1 MKKIIIDA
9 ATSEQRLDKYLKRYF
24 PNAGM
29 GFLYKMLREKKIKLN
44 NSKSDGRSVLKIGD
58 EIDVYFSDD
67 TIKKFMGDGISSGLQ
82 KPIDNKGANEFRN
95 GIIYE
100 DKDIILLNKPAG
112 MLSQKS
118 RPEDISACELLLNYL
133 LESKQLSNEDLK
145 KYKPSA
151 VNRLDRNTSG
161 MLLCAKT
168 LHAARELS
176 EIIKN
181 KTVKKEYMAL
191 VKNRM
196 DKPCNINAFLRKNH
210 SENTV
215 KISSVKMEG
224 YDRIETS
231 FEPMGYLGDDT
242 LLRVDLKTGK
252 THQIRAQLSYMG
264 HPIIGDEKYGDKRLN
279 KLYFNKYR
287 LKRQFLHAYRIT
299 FPKKLDYLKTVQ
311 GKSFIAALPKE
322 LEILEGNIIY
332 V

>member
-9 ATSEQRLDKYLKRYF
+9 AASEQRLDKYLKRYF

-29 GFLYKMLREKKIKLN
+29 GFLYRMLREKKIKLN
-44 NSKSDGRSVLKIGD
+44 NSKSDGRAILKIGD

-67 TIKKFMGDGISSGLQ
+67 TIKKFMGDSVLSKLQ
-82 KPIDNKGANEFRN
+82 EPIDKAWANAFIN

-100 DKDIILLNKPAG
+100 DKDVLFFNKPAG

-118 RPEDISACELLLNYL
+118 KPDDVSACELLLNYL
-133 LESKQLSNEDLK
+133 VESGQISDDDLK

-196 DKPCNINAFLRKNH
+196 DKKCDISAFLKKNH
-210 SENTV
+210 SDNTV
-215 KISSVKMEG
+215 KISSVKKDG

-231 FEPMGYLGDDT
+231 FEPIGYLENDT

-264 HPIIGDEKYGDKRLN
+264 HPIIGDEKYGDKRVN
-279 KLYFNKYR
+279 KIYFDKYR

-311 GKSFIAALPKE
+311 GRSFEAALPNE
-322 LEILEGNIIY
+322 LKILEGDIRY

>member
-9 ATSEQRLDKYLKRYF
+9 ASDEQRLDKYLKRYF

-29 GFLYKMLREKKIKLN
+29 GFLYRMLREKKIKLN
-44 NSKSDGRSVLKIGD
+44 NSKSDGRSILKAGD

-67 TIKKFMGDGISSGLQ
+67 TIKKFMGGSVLSDSQ
-82 KPIDNKGANEFRN
+82 NTIDKAKADLFRN

-100 DKDIILLNKPAG
+100 DKDVLLLNKPAG

-133 LESKQLSNEDLK
+133 YESDQISNEDLK

-191 VKNRM
+191 VKNRVEKAY
-196 DKPCNINAFLRKNH
+196 DINAFLKKNH
-210 SENTV
+210 SDNTV
-215 KISSVKMEG
+215 KISSVKKEG

-231 FEPMGYLGDDT
+231 FEAIGYLGNDT
-242 LLRVDLKTGK
+242 LMRVDLKTGK

-264 HPIIGDEKYGDKRLN
+264 HPIIGDEKYGDKRIN
-279 KLYFNKYR
+279 KLYFDKYR

-299 FPKKLDYLKTVQ
+299 FPRKLDYLKAVQ
-311 GKSFIAALPKE
+311 GRSFEAELPNE
-322 LEILEGNIIY
+322 LKILEGDIRY

>member
-9 ATSEQRLDKYLKRYF
+9 AASEQRLDKYLKRYF

-29 GFLYKMLREKKIKLN
+29 GFLYRMLREKKIKLN
-44 NSKSDGRSVLKIGD
+44 NSKSDGRSILKTGD

-67 TIKKFMGDGISSGLQ
+67 TIKKFMGDSVLSDLH
-82 KPIDNKGANEFRN
+82 GAVEKAKANAFRN

-100 DKDIILLNKPAG
+100 DKEVLFLNKPAD

-118 RPEDISACELLLNYL
+118 KPCDVSACELLINYL
-133 LESKQLSNEDLK
+133 FESDQILNDDLK

-161 MLLCAKT
+161 ILLCAKT

-176 EIIKN
+176 EIIKYR
-181 KTVKKEYMAL
+181 TVKKEYMAL

-196 DKPCNINAFLRKNH
+196 DKICDISAFLKKNH
-210 SENTV
+210 SDNMV
-215 KISSVKMEG
+215 KISSVKKEG

-231 FEPMGYLGDDT
+231 FEPIGYLGNDT
-242 LLRVDLKTGK
+242 LLSIDLKTGK

-264 HPIIGDEKYGDKRLN
+264 YPIIGDEKYGDKKTN
-279 KLYFNKYR
+279 KLYFDKYG

-299 FPKKLDYLKTVQ
+299 FPKKLDYLKAIQ
-311 GKSFIAALPKE
+311 GRSFIASLPNE
-322 LEILEGNIIY
+322 LKILEGDIRY

>member
-9 ATSEQRLDKYLKRYF
+9 SSGEQRLDKYLKRYF
-24 PNAGM
+24 PNAGK
-29 GFLYKMLREKKIKLN
+29 GFLYRMLREKKIKLN
-44 NSKSDGRSVLKIGD
+44 NSKSDGRSILKAGD

-67 TIKKFMGDGISSGLQ
+67 TIKKFMGDSVLSDPQ
-82 KPIDNKGANEFRN
+82 NTIDKVKADAFRN

-100 DKDIILLNKPAG
+100 DKDVLLLNKPAG
-112 MLSQKS
+112 ILSQKS

-133 LESKQLSNEDLK
+133 YESDQISNEDLK

-196 DKPCNINAFLRKNH
+196 EKAYDINAFLKKNH
-210 SENTV
+210 SDNMV
-215 KISSVKMEG
+215 KISSVKKEG

-231 FEPMGYLGDDT
+231 FEAVGYLGNDT

-252 THQIRAQLSYMG
+252 TRQIRAQLSYMG
-264 HPIIGDEKYGDKRLN
+264 HPIIGDEKYGDKRIN
-279 KLYFNKYR
+279 KLYFDRYR

-299 FPKKLDYLKTVQ
+299 FPKKLDYLKAVQ
-311 GKSFIAALPKE
+311 GRSFEAELPNE
-322 LEILEGNIIY
+322 LKILEGDIRY